1 MTLEKSK
8 YRRTRHIGLPAD
20 FAELVEMFEETFE
33 LLDVFES
40 SARLKMLFS
49 MYREP
54 CNKSD
59 LRRLVNPKLVYEN
72 LTILQE
78 RMLIEELSDG
88 RFDLTE
94 MGKRILRQYLQFLE
108 NLRRTMWEIQEL

>member
-1 MTLEKSK
+1 MEKTR
-8 YRRTRHIGLPAD
+8 YRRNKTVGLPSD
-20 FAELVEMFEETFE
+20 FAALEEMFEKAFE

-40 SARLKMLFS
+40 SARRKMLLS
-49 MYREP
+49 MYSEP
-54 CNKSD
+54 CNKSH

-72 LTILQE
+72 LAMLQE

-108 NLRRTMWEIQEL
+108 DLRRTMWEE

>member
-1 MTLEKSK
+1 VTLEKTR
-8 YRRTRHIGLPAD
+8 YRRSRSIDLPSD
-20 FAELVEMFEETFE
+20 FAELEEMFNKAFE

-40 SARLKMLFS
+40 SARLEMLLT

-54 CNKSD
+54 CNKSH

-72 LTILQE
+72 LAMLQE
-78 RMLIEELSDG
+78 RSLIEELSDG

-94 MGKRILRQYLQFLE
+94 MGKRILRQYMQFLE
-108 NLRRTMWEIQEL
+108 NLRKTMWEV